1 MTVNAERLWRSI
13 EELAS
18 ITEPD
23 QPYTRRSFSALH
35 VEGRDWIRKQFEEA
49 GLEPSLDAAANLS
62 GLRPGTEAGLAP
74 IMVGSHSDT
83 VPGGGRFDGMAG
95 VLSGLEVARALRDNG
110 MQLRHPFEVVDF
122 LAEEPSEFAMSCI
135 GSRGMVGNLTADHL
149 RLPAPDGEILGDAIG
164 RMGGNATAL
173 VAPLR
178 QSGSIGAYVEI
189 HIEQGPVLESRD
201 IAAGIVTAI
210 VGIARTTITV
220 TGRADH
226 AGNTPMDMR
235 RDALLGASR
244 LVLLVDEEA
253 RAQASSNVYFVAT
266 VGQLDVEPN
275 ASNVVPG
282 RVEFCV
288 EYRSNSTPARG
299 AFVAAMKRH
308 GERIADEFELDIHFE
323 LVSDADPAICADV
336 VRDCIRD
343 GCKASAHD
351 FLDMPSGA
359 GHDAMQVAQ
368 IAPMGMIFIPC
379 REGRSHCPDEWVSPE
394 DLTAGAEVLYETVL
408 ALDARLD

>member
-1 MTVNAERLWRSI
+1 MSVNAERLWRSI
-13 EELAS
+13 EELAA
-18 ITEPD
+18 ITEPEH
-23 QPYTRRSFSALH
+23 PYTRRSFSPLH
-35 VEGRDWIRKQFEEA
+35 LQGRDWIRRQFEEA

-62 GLRPGTEAGLAP
+62 GRRDGTEAGLAP
-74 IMVGSHSDT
+74 IVIGSHSDT
-83 VPGGGRFDGMAG
+83 VPGGGRFDGIAG
-95 VLSGLEVARALRDNG
+95 ILSGLEVARALRDNAV
-110 MQLRHPFEVVDF
+110 QLRHPLEIVDF

-135 GSRGMVGNLTADHL
+135 GSRGMVGNLTAAHL
-149 RLPAPDGEILGDAIG
+149 RLPGPDGETLGAAIG
-164 RMGGNATAL
+164 RMGGDAKAL
-173 VAPLR
+173 SGPLR
-178 QSGSIGAYVEI
+178 QPGDIGAYVEI
-189 HIEQGPVLESRD
+189 HIEQGPVLEDRN
-201 IAAGIVTAI
+201 IPAGIVTAI

-253 RAQASSNVYFVAT
+253 RALAADEVYFVAT
-266 VGQLDVEPN
+266 VGQLEVEPN

-282 RVEFCV
+282 RVALCV

-308 GERIADEFELDIHFE
+308 GERIADEFDLDIDFE
-323 LVSDADPAICADV
+323 LLSDADPAICADV
-336 VRDCIRD
+336 VRECIRNACD
-343 GCKASAHD
+343 ASGHPA
-351 FLDMPSGA
+351 LDMPSGA
-359 GHDAMQVAQ
+359 GHDAMQVAR

-394 DLTAGAEVLYETVL
+394 DLTAGAAVLYETVL